1 MGFVLSKET
10 CLSAQNFSAEEATML
25 VLTVQSSPTAT
36 CPQTFISLTFTL
48 PSLVRDTRLMN
59 IHGDADYDIQFI
71 FSYLPY
77 LEEASGPVLE
87 VSVVVVQRRDVEED
101 GKGTR

>member
-1 MGFVLSKET
+1 
-10 CLSAQNFSAEEATML
+10 
-25 VLTVQSSPTAT
+25 
-36 CPQTFISLTFTL
+36 
-48 PSLVRDTRLMN
+48 MN